1 MPLLLPTVDRRLL
14 AEAFRQ
20 LRVLMVPAEARELDL
35 VIAILEDPD
44 QEPTQGVVT
53 EQGRA
58 ETDGDDNITFQVLV
72 LRFPQQSTVPS
83 AA

>member
-1 MPLLLPTVDRRLL
+1 MLPTVDRRLL

-44 QEPTQGVVT
+44 QEPTQEFKET
-53 EQGRA
+53 LALARA
-58 ETDGDDNITFQVLV
+58 HLARTLEN
-72 LRFPQQSTVPS
+72 
-83 AA
+83 

>member
-1 MPLLLPTVDRRLL
+1 MIFDLDMSLAPCLACLLRRMLPTVDRRLL

-44 QEPTQGVVT
+44 QEPTQEFKET
-53 EQGRA
+53 LALARA
-58 ETDGDDNITFQVLV
+58 HLARTLEN
-72 LRFPQQSTVPS
+72 
-83 AA
+83 